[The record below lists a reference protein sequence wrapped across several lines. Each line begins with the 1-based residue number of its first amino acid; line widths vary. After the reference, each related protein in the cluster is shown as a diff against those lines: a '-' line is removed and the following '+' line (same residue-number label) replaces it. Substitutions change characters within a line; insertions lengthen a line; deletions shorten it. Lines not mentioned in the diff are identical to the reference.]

1 MFRQVDWTHEEWDC
15 QLDRVAAWAPHNYS
29 GWAKMRSLAGWD
41 SLRIVDLHDRPV
53 AQVLVK
59 RVRSLATSA
68 YCPGGFVTESPT
80 DAAALTNKITSW
92 TRARLLYVRTHMI
105 TPTSI
110 LNLRLSEH
118 GWARVHQTMS
128 SGQSLELRLDAP
140 EAERLELLS
149 TNWKRNLHR
158 SSKHENFV
166 AIEQAPDAELIS
178 RTHRALVDLK
188 GEHLQSWE
196 SNSSHVTALIDGFG
210 SRLVV
215 AKCTNRAGDLLAVRG
230 AVLTANG
237 KVAFDIIA
245 STTTDG
251 RKHYSSHACFWALAN
266 ELSRRGVVRYDLGGV
281 DEANN
286 KGVFDFKNGTGAVPI
301 AYGGE
306 FDTATPK
313 AIRPIL
319 SRIVSRVA

>member
-1 MFRQVDWTHEEWDC
+1 MFRQVEWTHEEWDH

-29 GWAKMRSLAGWD
+29 GWAKMKSLDGW
-41 SLRIVDLHDRPV
+41 SALRIVDPDDLPI
-53 AQVLVK
+53 AQVLIKKVQPW
-59 RVRSLATSA
+59 ATVA
-68 YCPGGFVTESPT
+68 YCPGGFTTQSPI
-80 DAAALTNKITSW
+80 DAKDFTHHIARW
-92 TRARLLYVRTHMI
+92 TKSRLMYVRPHMI

-110 LNLRLSEH
+110 LNLRLSEY
-118 GWARVHQTMS
+118 GWVRVYQTMS
-128 SGQSLELRLDAP
+128 SGQSLELRLDTP
-140 EAERLELLS
+140 EAERLESLS

-166 AIEQAPDAELIS
+166 AIEQAPNAELIS

-196 SNSSHVTALIDGFG
+196 SNSSHVTALIHGFG
-210 SRLVV
+210 SRLVI
-215 AKCTNRAGDLLAVRG
+215 AKCTNRVGDLLAVRG

-245 STTTDG
+245 STTADG

-313 AIRPIL
+313 AIRPML
-319 SRIVSRVA
+319 SRIMSRVA